1 MTRRRRRNNQNQNK
15 QYTFDSSSSDQ
26 NSFADKRQCIK
37 QSTGKKQKDKVHVNT
52 SEQKS
57 NDTYNVVKDMNNS
70 FQYTPLTSTP
80 GMTYQQN
87 YSPVYPPPSVPP
99 FMTYPMSPGIENT
112 LRELCQKVTCIDL
125 KMTKL
130 DKIEERLE
138 LIDNRFK
145 SVDTDMSSCKQRL
158 NHLEQNGQ
166 FLSDVHDEQAA
177 LKKKLDTMTSTI
189 EKTKNF
195 SSKLLDI
202 ETQNLEKNLLF
213 FSFDEEPVKI
223 NTNDNNTDKQGE
235 GDQSGENERCKEQ
248 ILEFLEN
255 TMKLEGATNIHLE
268 KVFRLGKRKPDAI
281 RPRPIVVKFSRLS
294 DRAKVKNASGRLKD
308 TKFGISPQYPREIVE
323 RRKKLVPIML
333 KERKQNK
340 TAYIVGDKLYVNGE
354 IWEG

>member
-1 MTRRRRRNNQNQNK
+1 MTRRRRKNNQNQNK

-37 QSTGKKQKDKVHVNT
+37 QSTEKKQKDKVHVNT

-112 LRELCQKVTCIDL
+112 LRELCQKVTNIDL

-138 LIDNRFK
+138 LIDNRC
-145 SVDTDMSSCKQRL
+145 TRRASCA
-158 NHLEQNGQ
+158 E
-166 FLSDVHDEQAA
+166 E
-177 LKKKLDTMTSTI
+177 KLDTMTSTI

-281 RPRPIVVKFSRLS
+281 RPRPIVVKFSQLS
-294 DRAKVKNASGRLKD
+294 DRAKVKNSSGRLKD

-323 RRKKLVPIML
+323 RRKKFGSDNA
-333 KERKQNK
+333 ERKK
-340 TAYIVGDKLYVNGE
+340 TE
-354 IWEG
+354 